1 MKIKKNLCIY
11 IRCKFYADADEIH
24 NKINFTFMIYYFQS
38 NLNISI
44 ESIFYHKNIIKSS
57 ESARVLA
64 TKRLKCTKSARVF
77 E

>member
-1 MKIKKNLCIY
+1 MCLYY

-24 NKINFTFMIYYFQS
+24 NKIIFTFMIYYFQS

-64 TKRLKCTKSARVF
+64 TKKAKMYQICKGF
-77 E
+77 